1 MVIDLQ
7 RVLLAKV
14 RQLHVLHVS
23 IPIGQYINVLVVSS
37 KITVNGYAWGCSR
50 RPSGKGGRDKV
61 GWLGWVMEEDQKKP
75 MGWACV
81 RQ

>member
-14 RQLHVLHVS
+14 RQLYVLHVG

-37 KITVNGYAWGCSR
+37 KITVNAYAWVVWFQLYL
-50 RPSGKGGRDKV
+50 RDV
-61 GWLGWVMEEDQKKP
+61 TQFPLDQ
-75 MGWACV
+75 
-81 RQ
+81 

>member
-14 RQLHVLHVS
+14 RQLHVVHVG

-37 KITVNGYAWGCSR
+37 KITVNGYAWEGALDCTSDSTCS
-50 RPSGKGGRDKV
+50 
-61 GWLGWVMEEDQKKP
+61 
-75 MGWACV
+75 
-81 RQ
+81 